1 MQLFCLYV
9 NTRHQ
14 GNVCIFFCTYYELI
28 ITTRLFFKVILKI
41 FSLRKQS
48 VIGKANKSVFKD
60 LLSCYPYCNWL
71 LQALMMDEHI
81 RTACI

>member
-14 GNVCIFFCTYYELI
+14 GNVCMFFRTYYELI
-28 ITTRLFFKVILKI
+28 NTTRLFFKAILKI
-41 FSLRKQS
+41 FSLRKLS
-48 VIGKANKSVFKD
+48 IIGKANKSVFKG
-60 LLSCYPYCNWL
+60 LLSYYPYCNWL

-81 RTACI
+81 RTARI

>member
-14 GNVCIFFCTYYELI
+14 GNVCIVFHTYYELI
-28 ITTRLFFKVILKI
+28 ITTRFFFKVILKI
-41 FSLRKQS
+41 FSLRKQQM
-48 VIGKANKSVFKD
+48 IGKANKSVFKG
-60 LLSCYPYCNWL
+60 LLSYHPYHNWL

-81 RTACI
+81 RTARI

>member
-14 GNVCIFFCTYYELI
+14 GNVCIFFHTYYKLI

-41 FSLRKQS
+41 FSLRKQ
-48 VIGKANKSVFKD
+48 
-60 LLSCYPYCNWL
+60 
-71 LQALMMDEHI
+71 
-81 RTACI
+81 